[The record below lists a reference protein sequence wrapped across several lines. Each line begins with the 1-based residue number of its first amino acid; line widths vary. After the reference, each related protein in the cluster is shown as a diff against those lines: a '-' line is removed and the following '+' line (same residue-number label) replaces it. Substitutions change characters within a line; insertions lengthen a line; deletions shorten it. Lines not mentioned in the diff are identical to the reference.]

1 MTVMRWAALV
11 LLAAIVVAGCNRSP
25 SGATP
30 GEAASDP
37 KGTGNRTGAVRLA
50 VLSPALAAT
59 LDELGLGD
67 LVVAKHDYDLV
78 LGDDVPAFG
87 HNEAIDYERLLAVE
101 PTHVLLE
108 EGLRGVPDRLSQLAE
123 ERGWVVRTFALRT
136 IDDVA
141 TVADDLALAFG
152 AASFD
157 PEPNPGPSGVPGM
170 DRIQEPGERLG
181 RELPSAGLARAM
193 RPMENAASIGP
204 VLLLASVDPPA
215 AVGPGSFH
223 HDILVR
229 LGATPAIGEGSA
241 WMELDAEDVLRL
253 APAAIVLI
261 EPRGIDDAPG
271 DRGVAA
277 TRARLGTLG
286 ELPIGAVE
294 DGKLITI
301 DQPLALLPSLSMVG
315 FAEELRGILEG
326 WRE

>member
-1 MTVMRWAALV
+1 MTKMRWSLVAVLALV
-11 LLAAIVVAGCNRSP
+11 ALVGCNRAP
-25 SGATP
+25 SSSTP
-30 GEAASDP
+30 GEQA
-37 KGTGNRTGAVRLA
+37 GNPPGGDDRAGAVRLA

-108 EGLRGVPDRLSQLAE
+108 QRRQGVPGRLSELAE
-123 ERGWVVRTFALRT
+123 DRGWVVRTHALRT

-141 TVADDLALAFG
+141 AVSDDLALSFG

-157 PEPNPGPSGVPGM
+157 ARSEPGPSGVPGM
-170 DRIQEPGERLG
+170 PAFGDPSERFG
-181 RELPSAGLARAM
+181 RELPSADLARAM
-193 RPMENAASIGP
+193 RPVEGAASIGP

-229 LGATPAIGEGSA
+229 MGATPAISEGSA

-253 APAAIVLI
+253 APAAVVLI
-261 EPRGIDDAPG
+261 EPRGIDASPG
-271 DRGVAA
+271 EVGAAA
-277 TRARLGTLG
+277 TRARLGSLG
-286 ELPIGAVE
+286 ELPVPAVV
-294 DGKLITI
+294 DGKLATI
-301 DQPLALLPSLSMVG
+301 DDPLALLPSLSMVG
-315 FAEELRGILEG
+315 FAEDLRVVVER
-326 WRE
+326 WQE